1 MATIF
6 LISLFG
12 LIFINVPIA
21 IALLGTTAVMM
32 ALSSGISTQI
42 LTQGLIRGIDNYPLL
57 AIPFFMIA
65 GEIMNVGGISKR
77 VVTFANALVGH
88 IKGGLGYVT
97 VISGMIFAGV
107 SGSAIADTAALG
119 SVLNP
124 VMKDKGYDPARSAG
138 LICAAGCIG
147 PIIPPSIPMIIYGVT
162 ANVSIIKLFLGG
174 VIPGILV
181 GIALMIIW
189 YFHSRKRGY
198 ESAPRAPFR
207 EVLMATLDAF
217 WAFMLP
223 AIILGGIIFGVMTPT
238 EAAVVAVVYAFVV
251 SMFVYRE
258 MRLADIPEIITAA
271 MKSTAS
277 VMFVVGGATS
287 AAYLITTAHIPEMLA
302 DFILSFASDVY
313 LLMLFINILLLI
325 IGCVMDTAPAILILT
340 PILVPVVVSYGLDP
354 IYFGVVMVMNL
365 CIGLMT
371 PPVGAVLYI
380 GSGFSKLSIYRL
392 TQGMFPFIVAM
403 VVVLFVITYVPELVM
418 ITTRLVK

>member
-1 MATIF
+1 MALTF
-6 LISLFG
+6 LVGLFG
-12 LIFINVPIA
+12 LIFLNVPIS
-21 IALLGTTAVMM
+21 IALIGTAAIMM
-32 ALSSGISTQI
+32 SMSSGISTQI

-119 SVLNP
+119 SVLYP

-189 YFHSRKRGY
+189 HFHSRKRGY
-198 ESAPRAPFR
+198 ESAARAPLKA
-207 EVLMATLDAF
+207 VLSATLDAF

-223 AIILGGIIFGVMTPT
+223 VIILGGIIFGVMTPT

-251 SMFVYRE
+251 STLIYRE

-287 AAYLITTAHIPEMLA
+287 AAYLITTAHIPEMLS
-302 DFILSFASDVY
+302 DFILSFASDAY

-340 PILVPVVVSYGLDP
+340 PILVPVIVSYGLDP

-380 GSGFSKLSIYRL
+380 GSGFSRLSIYRL
-392 TQGMFPFIVAM
+392 SQGMFPFIAVM
-403 VVVLFVITYVPELVM
+403 VVVLFVITYVPELIM
-418 ITTRLVK
+418 ITTRLAK

>member
-418 ITTRLVK
+418 LTTRLVK

>member
-1 MATIF
+1 MALTF

-12 LIFINVPIA
+12 LIFLNVPIS
-21 IALLGTTAVMM
+21 IALIGTAAIMM
-32 ALSSGISTQI
+32 GMSSGVSTQI

-65 GEIMNVGGISKR
+65 GEIMNKGGISRR

-97 VISGMIFAGV
+97 VVSGMIFAGV

-119 SVLNP
+119 SVLYP

-189 YFHSRKRGY
+189 SFHSRKRGY
-198 ESAPRAPFR
+198 ESAPRAPLKT
-207 EVLMATLDAF
+207 VLVATMDAF

-223 AIILGGIIFGVMTPT
+223 VIILGGIIFGVMTPT
-238 EAAVVAVVYAFVV
+238 EAAVVAVVYAFIV
-251 SMFVYRE
+251 STLIYRE
-258 MRLADIPEIITAA
+258 IRLTDIPEIIIAA

-287 AAYLITTAHIPEMLA
+287 AAYLITTAHIPEMLS
-302 DFILSFASDVY
+302 DFVLSFASDAY

-340 PILVPVVVSYGLDP
+340 PILVPVIVSYGLDS

-392 TQGMFPFIVAM
+392 TQGMFPFILVM
-403 VVVLFVITYVPELVM
+403 IGVLFLITYVPDLVM

>member
-1 MATIF
+1 MALVF

-12 LIFINVPIA
+12 LIFLNVPIS
-21 IALLGTTAVMM
+21 IALIGTAAIMM
-32 ALSSGISTQI
+32 GLSSGISTQI

-65 GEIMNVGGISKR
+65 GEIMNQGGISRR
-77 VVTFANALVGH
+77 VVTFANAIVGH

-97 VISGMIFAGV
+97 VVSGMVFAGV

-119 SVLNP
+119 SVLYP

-189 YFHSRKRGY
+189 FFHSRKRGY
-198 ESAPRAPFR
+198 ESAARAPFKTML
-207 EVLMATLDAF
+207 VATMDAF

-223 AIILGGIIFGVMTPT
+223 VIILGGIIFGVMTPT

-251 SMFVYRE
+251 STLIYRE
-258 MRLADIPEIITAA
+258 IRLTDIPEIITAA

-287 AAYLITTAHIPEMLA
+287 AAYLITTAHIPEMLSA
-302 DFILSFASDVY
+302 FILSFASNAY
-313 LLMLFINILLLI
+313 LLLLFINILLLI

-340 PILVPVVVSYGLDP
+340 PILVPIIVRYGLDP
-354 IYFGVVMVMNL
+354 IHFGVVMVMNL

-380 GSGFSKLSIYRL
+380 GSGFSRLSIYRL
-392 TQGMFPFIVAM
+392 SQGMFPFILVM
-403 VVVLFVITYVPELVM
+403 VGVLFLITYVPELVM
-418 ITTRLVK
+418 ITTRLAK